1 MRYVIYLV
9 IAGIIIGIQ
18 SADSVYAFICEYK
31 SKTRDFFSLSLY
43 VTIFCLSF
51 VAHGLS
57 FYWFYINNSL
67 WDMLFALFMSVGMC
81 AMMISFNHNDVIDS
95 YKRELKYNKYF
106 VKQKTIK
113 L

>member
-1 MRYVIYLV
+1 MGYIIYITISGLFLSIHVI
-9 IAGIIIGIQ
+9 
-18 SADSVYAFICEYK
+18 DSLYALICEYK
-31 SKTRDFFSLSLY
+31 SKTSDFFSLSLY

-51 VAHGLS
+51 VVHGLS